1 MADRDALLRDAQR
14 KMQAQIRERTPSDF
28 AAWAGLDAFFEPV
41 AQTLEEAVRGFV
53 PLLQALRGQND
64 YVRSWRVVRS
74 AEDDAD
80 ATGLDVI
87 ADPDGYARF
96 LRESRNNSDAS
107 QYLDVLGFSDRIN
120 PDDPRRYSA
129 QITYAGSPRP
139 AGSDRVRFIASPGS
153 VAPVIGFDRW
163 VAMVETMVT
172 WRKAR
177 YVAVGHPVFGIHYR
191 VYEHREWMGYMGWFP
206 QQIAAADLPDF
217 AILRPIGDGTLVAT
231 QAAPFGSDDAD
242 ALDRSAQL
250 EMALADL
257 GVLPTGQALK

>member
-14 KMQAQIRERTPSDF
+14 KLQAQIRDRTPTEYP
-28 AAWAGLDAFFEPV
+28 AWPSLDAYFEPV
-41 AQTLEEAVRGFV
+41 PQTLEEAVRGFV

-64 YVRSWRVVRS
+64 YVQSWRVVRS

-87 ADPDGYARF
+87 ADPDGYALF
-96 LRESRNNSDAS
+96 LRESRNKSDAS
-107 QYLDVLGFSDRIN
+107 QTMSVLGFSDRIN

-129 QITYAGSPRP
+129 QITYSTSAHPN
-139 AGSDRVRFIASPGS
+139 GSDRVRFNASPGG

-163 VAMVETMVT
+163 VAMIETMVT

-206 QQIAAADLPDF
+206 QQIAASDLPDF

-231 QAAPFGSDDAD
+231 QAAPFGSDDAA
-242 ALDRSAQL
+242 ALDRAAQL
-250 EMALADL
+250 EMALAEL